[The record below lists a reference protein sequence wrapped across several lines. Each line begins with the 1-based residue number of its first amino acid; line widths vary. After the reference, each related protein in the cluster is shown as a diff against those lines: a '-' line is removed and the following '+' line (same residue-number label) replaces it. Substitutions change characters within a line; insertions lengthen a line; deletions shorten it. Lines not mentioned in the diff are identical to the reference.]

1 MLLKADVNAG
11 RVFKFYVF
19 GNFSTKFVTN
29 QETAARTRITSQTS
43 SRMSIDPIIFFVEFV
58 TIFATFLSLVSN
70 DTTMDKIDLEILE
83 ALKKDSRA
91 KYVEIAEIV
100 GLTEGAV
107 RRRVKKMVEQG
118 IIRKFTI
125 ETKSEFEAVI
135 LIKTD
140 PTQTR
145 NVALRIKDFS
155 EKVFEVSGEYDIAAW
170 IQAYTIKK
178 LNEKVDEIRNL
189 PSVLETSTLV
199 KLISD

>member
-1 MLLKADVNAG
+1 
-11 RVFKFYVF
+11 
-19 GNFSTKFVTN
+19 
-29 QETAARTRITSQTS
+29 
-43 SRMSIDPIIFFVEFV
+43 MSIDPIIFFVEFV